1 MIQFSALRL
10 QFFLP
15 FEGNDILPFYGK
27 IYPAMR
33 TVNTCVNGV
42 KKTDQ
47 TVVFYSMTC
56 EQKSAK
62 KEESS
67 MEKKT
72 FLVWK
77 SSSVFKEVC
86 IPTAKILQ

>member
-47 TVVFYSMTC
+47 TVVFLFHDLRAEKC
-56 EQKSAK
+56 KEGGVFHGK
-62 KEESS
+62 KNFFSLE
-67 MEKKT
+67 
-72 FLVWK
+72 
-77 SSSVFKEVC
+77 VFVS
-86 IPTAKILQ
+86 L